1 MKSSEVIQ
9 TLKSAIKATREQ
21 GVDKV
26 SLDDL
31 DAYAAKL
38 DELSQQTPEN
48 AAAGEAEMEKY
59 RANLSAWIS
68 SREQEHEVNLEMLRS
83 VITVGQSALRSALLI
98 NGGAAVALLA
108 FIGQLWTGGEIDSA
122 LGEVADGLL
131 QFVWGVLA
139 AAGAAGATYFSQ
151 AGYAGEF
158 GRVSQAVGRTGH
170 VLAVA
175 GVFLAYYLFAKGALI
190 TFEAVRG
197 SVGA

>member
-1 MKSSEVIQ
+1 MKSSEVIK
-9 TLKSAIKATREQ
+9 TLKGAIQATREQ
-21 GVDKV
+21 GVNKV

-31 DAYAAKL
+31 EAYAEKL
-38 DELSQQTPEN
+38 DQLSQETPEN

-59 RANLSAWIS
+59 RADLSAWIS
-68 SREQEHEVNLEMLRS
+68 SRQQVHEVNLEMLRS
-83 VITVGQSALRSALLI
+83 VITVGQSALKSALLI

-108 FIGQLWTGGEIDSA
+108 LIGKLWAGAEIESA

-131 QFVWGVLA
+131 QFVWGVLSA
-139 AAGAAGATYFSQ
+139 AAAAGATYFSQ

-158 GRVSQAVGRTGH
+158 GRLSQAVGRTGH
-170 VLAVA
+170 VLAVL
-175 GVFLAYYLFAKGALI
+175 GVFLSYYLFAQGALT